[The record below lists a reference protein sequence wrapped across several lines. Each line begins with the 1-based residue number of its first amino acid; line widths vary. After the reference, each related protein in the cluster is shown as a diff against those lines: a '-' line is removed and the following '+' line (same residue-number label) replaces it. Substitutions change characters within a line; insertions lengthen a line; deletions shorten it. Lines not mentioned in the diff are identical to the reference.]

1 MSVFS
6 DDAELKVAALALNDA
21 SSLLMNLRMKH
32 GISLEE
38 ATALVMIAAEGEGG
52 VPLARV
58 MRHAART
65 LSESAAA
72 TARQAAK
79 QRPIRSKQGR

>member
-6 DDAELKVAALALNDA
+6 DDAKLEVAARALNDA
-21 SSLLMNLRMKH
+21 SSLLMNLRIKH

-52 VPLARV
+52 VPLTRV

-72 TARQAAK
+72 TARLAAK
-79 QRPIRSKQGR
+79 QRPIGRKRDD